1 MRARSAAIAIPDAV
15 PTENVTSIVSGT
27 VMDASLPHV
36 AVGFNPLEAYCRAAL
51 SLADE
56 SGNELAAPYLTS
68 ALNVLSTQPE
78 RE

>member
-1 MRARSAAIAIPDAV
+1 MRVRSAAIAIPDTV

-27 VMDASLPHV
+27 VMDDTLPHV
-36 AVGFNPLEAYCRAAL
+36 AVGFNPLEAYCRAVL
-51 SLADE
+51 SLVNE
-56 SGNELAAPYLTS
+56 SGNELAAQYLRS